1 MFFSMPVPVYSEVN
15 CIQNHQAKLCALGTK
30 ALIVTGRRSAKE
42 NGSLQDVQTVLE
54 ANNMPYVI
62 FDQVEENPSTET
74 VMAARDFGLTEG
86 VDFIIGIGGGSP
98 LDAAK
103 AIGVMIRHHDKGV
116 EFLHEKPAKGKS
128 IPMAAIPTTCG
139 TGSEVT
145 QYSVLTVHA
154 KQTKVT
160 MTHRVF
166 PDIALIDPRYLMKT
180 PLSILRNTAMDAL
193 GHLVESYI
201 HTAATNYSRILV
213 RAGLAVWKKNQAV
226 LLGEEPI
233 TIEACENLM
242 MASTLAGMA
251 IAHTGTSLPH
261 GLSYCLTYEL
271 GVPHGKA
278 VGYFIAGYLREANET
293 DRNEILSTAG
303 FADLAALEAFYAVT
317 CGNEKMPAELL
328 NKTVAVLCANTAK
341 LKSCPF
347 PLDESKIHRI
357 AGLQ

>member
-1 MFFSMPVPVYSEVN
+1 MFFSMPVPVYSEEN
-15 CIQNHQAKLCALGTK
+15 CIQKHQDKLCALGTK

-42 NGSLQDVQTVLE
+42 NGSLQDVQTVLD
-54 ANNMPYVI
+54 ANHIPYVL

-74 VMAARDFGLTEG
+74 VMAAREIGLAAG
-86 VDFIIGIGGGSP
+86 ADFIIGIGGGSP

-103 AIGVMIRHHDKGV
+103 AIGVMIRHKDKGV
-116 EFLHEKPAKGKS
+116 EFLHKKPASGRS

-166 PDIALIDPRYLMKT
+166 PDIALIDPRYLRKT

-193 GHLVESYI
+193 GHLVESYV
-201 HTAATNYSRILV
+201 HTAATAYSRSIVL
-213 RAGLAVWKKNQAV
+213 AGLTAWKKNQAV
-226 LLGEEPI
+226 LLGAEPI
-233 TIEACENLM
+233 TMDACENLM
-242 MASTLAGMA
+242 LASTLAGMA

-278 VGYFIAGYLREANET
+278 VGYFLAGYLREADEAN
-293 DRNEILSTAG
+293 RNEILTAAG

-317 CGNEKMPAELL
+317 CGDEKMPEDLL
-328 NKTVAVLCANTAK
+328 KKTVEALSANTAK
-341 LKSCPF
+341 LKSCPY
-347 PLDESKIHRI
+347 PLSPEKIRRI